1 MTIMQQMNLFNTS
14 SEVAGFKLDYLEV
27 WNWGTF
33 DKKVY
38 HMNLH
43 GNNSLL
49 TGANASGKSTLIDAL
64 LTLMVPLKRQRFY
77 NQSSGVEKKGN
88 RTEESYFFGNYGNQ
102 QQEGAASTTTL
113 RLRDKGARSVL
124 LASFCNVD
132 KRVVTLF
139 QVRYYTGEELKVL
152 FGVARESLTI
162 ERDFSEFDLHGD
174 WRKRLTKKYNTN
186 ETKRT
191 IEFFDGPVAY
201 GEKMITLFG
210 MRSDKALTL
219 FNQIVGV
226 KVLDDLDSFIRTNML
241 EELPAE
247 EKYQELKDNF
257 QNLMEAKTNID
268 KVKEQIAQLEPIN
281 ALTEELKEIDIRIVE
296 MEQEKSVAAYWF
308 AARTV
313 DLCDKELVC
322 CKSDLRKLEDR
333 LKELKVQKGELEQEQ
348 MRLTVAIEKDEVGQQ
363 IHEIEKEINQ
373 RVRIRDN
380 RKAKA
385 EEYDKLAKLVKMEQ
399 SPDVEVFE
407 INRATAKREKDAL
420 QVTIDRQLME
430 EKRQAQNRQ
439 DEISSN
445 IEERMATI
453 RYLQQHKNNISGR
466 VAEIRDEILEAVG
479 ATTEEIPFIGEL
491 ICVKDDERDWEYSIE
506 RILHNFALRLVVPE
520 KYYKQVNEYVNGHNL
535 RGRIVYQRY
544 QGAETIREFED
555 RTLKADSLLRKLEY
569 KPMCLYLD
577 WLEDRLFAEFNYS
590 CVDSLADF
598 NHLQEKAVTKEGLIK
613 ARGGKA
619 TQL

>member
-88 RTEESYFFGNYGNQ
+88 RTEESYFFGNNGKQ

-152 FGVARESLTI
+152 FGIAREPLTI

-281 ALTEELKEIDIRIVE
+281 ALTEKLKEIDVRIVE

-313 DLCDKELVC
+313 DLCDEELVC

-363 IHEIEKEINQ
+363 IREIEKEINQ
-373 RVRIRDN
+373 RMRICDN

-399 SPDVEVFE
+399 SPDVEAFE
-407 INRATAKREKDAL
+407 INRVTAKREKDAL

-544 QGAETIREFED
+544 QGAETIREF
-555 RTLKADSLLRKLEY
+555 
-569 KPMCLYLD
+569 
-577 WLEDRLFAEFNYS
+577 
-590 CVDSLADF
+590 
-598 NHLQEKAVTKEGLIK
+598 G
-613 ARGGKA
+613 
-619 TQL
+619 

>member
-152 FGVARESLTI
+152 FGIAREPLTI

-373 RVRIRDN
+373 RMRICDN

-544 QGAETIREFED
+544 QGAETIREF
-555 RTLKADSLLRKLEY
+555 
-569 KPMCLYLD
+569 
-577 WLEDRLFAEFNYS
+577 
-590 CVDSLADF
+590 
-598 NHLQEKAVTKEGLIK
+598 G
-613 ARGGKA
+613 
-619 TQL
+619 

>member
-577 WLEDRLFAEFNYS
+577 WLEDRLFAEFNY
-590 CVDSLADF
+590 
-598 NHLQEKAVTKEGLIK
+598 TLIPQHYYK
-613 ARGGKA
+613 IFFLS
-619 TQL
+619 T

>member
-439 DEISSN
+439 GEISSN

-544 QGAETIREFED
+544 QGAETIREF
-555 RTLKADSLLRKLEY
+555 
-569 KPMCLYLD
+569 
-577 WLEDRLFAEFNYS
+577 
-590 CVDSLADF
+590 
-598 NHLQEKAVTKEGLIK
+598 G
-613 ARGGKA
+613 
-619 TQL
+619 

>member
-613 ARGGKA
+613 A
-619 TQL
+619 

>member
-1 MTIMQQMNLFNTS
+1 MQQMNLFNTS

-152 FGVARESLTI
+152 FGVAREPLTI

-544 QGAETIREFED
+544 QGAETIREF
-555 RTLKADSLLRKLEY
+555 
-569 KPMCLYLD
+569 
-577 WLEDRLFAEFNYS
+577 
-590 CVDSLADF
+590 
-598 NHLQEKAVTKEGLIK
+598 G
-613 ARGGKA
+613 
-619 TQL
+619 

>member
-613 ARGGKA
+613 ARGG
-619 TQL
+619 

>member
-380 RKAKA
+380 RKTKA

-544 QGAETIREFED
+544 QGAETIREF
-555 RTLKADSLLRKLEY
+555 
-569 KPMCLYLD
+569 
-577 WLEDRLFAEFNYS
+577 
-590 CVDSLADF
+590 
-598 NHLQEKAVTKEGLIK
+598 G
-613 ARGGKA
+613 
-619 TQL
+619 

>member
-598 NHLQEKAVTKEGLIK
+598 NHLQEKAEQK
-613 ARGGKA
+613 RG
-619 TQL
+619 

>member
-1 MTIMQQMNLFNTS
+1 MQQMNLFNTS

-296 MEQEKSVAAYWF
+296 MEQEKSVADYWF

-544 QGAETIREFED
+544 QGAETIREF
-555 RTLKADSLLRKLEY
+555 
-569 KPMCLYLD
+569 
-577 WLEDRLFAEFNYS
+577 
-590 CVDSLADF
+590 
-598 NHLQEKAVTKEGLIK
+598 G
-613 ARGGKA
+613 
-619 TQL
+619 

>member
-281 ALTEELKEIDIRIVE
+281 ALTEELKEIDIRIDE

-555 RTLKADSLLRKLEY
+555 RTLK
-569 KPMCLYLD
+569 
-577 WLEDRLFAEFNYS
+577 
-590 CVDSLADF
+590 
-598 NHLQEKAVTKEGLIK
+598 GLT
-613 ARGGKA
+613 R
-619 TQL
+619 